1 MPHVSK
7 EGCPL
12 TDTAIR
18 NAKPSDKPVR
28 LFDGRG
34 LYLEISPAGGKL
46 WRLKYRF
53 GGKEKRLA
61 FGAYPEITLVN
72 ARERRD
78 QARKLFANN
87 VDPSEHKR
95 AQKSAS
101 QERVANSFEV
111 IGREWFGKHCNTW
124 AASHSE
130 RNIRR
135 LEKDVFPW
143 LGTRPIAE
151 ITAPDVLA
159 VLRRIE
165 SRGTL
170 DTAYRAGSNC
180 SQTFRYAIATGR
192 ADRDPVPDLRGALPP
207 ARGSNFAAIT
217 EPLKAAELLRAIDA
231 LKGSFVVQAAL
242 RLTPLLFVRP
252 GELRQAE
259 WANIDLEKKEWRYR
273 VTKTKT
279 EPSGEQ
285 SLDDLG
291 AGTAAQIARQRFDA
305 AVQATSGSLEDGGL
319 SISEFGLCGHD
330 HLQW

>member
-1 MPHVSK
+1 
-7 EGCPL
+7 
-12 TDTAIR
+12 
-18 NAKPSDKPVR
+18 
-28 LFDGRG
+28 
-34 LYLEISPAGGKL
+34 
-46 WRLKYRF
+46 
-53 GGKEKRLA
+53 
-61 FGAYPEITLVN
+61 
-72 ARERRD
+72 
-78 QARKLFANN
+78 
-87 VDPSEHKR
+87 
-95 AQKSAS
+95 
-101 QERVANSFEV
+101 
-111 IGREWFGKHCNTW
+111 
-124 AASHSE
+124 
-130 RNIRR
+130 
-135 LEKDVFPW
+135 
-143 LGTRPIAE
+143 
-151 ITAPDVLA
+151 VLA

-291 AGTAAQIARQRFDA
+291 AGTAAQIARQRFDV